1 MDVIHELTAQYDS
14 RKSFYGKAMTDG
26 SNLWSYKTLVA
37 SWDEETQT
45 MTLFPKWDC
54 SQTTR
59 RHVREFITQKAG
71 PGHTEYE
78 RHSFNYRC
86 TLMVDTKP
94 KEKQK

>member
-59 RHVREFITQKAG
+59 RHVREFIAQKAG
-71 PGHTEYE
+71 PGHTEKDIRVY
-78 RHSFNYRC
+78 HQL
-86 TLMVDTKP
+86 TT
-94 KEKQK
+94 